1 MDSYYNYIK
10 NRFRKWAKFYDLT
23 WIFIGYLRK
32 KTVEFSS
39 ISNDKKIL
47 DICTGTGDLAIE
59 FAKQG
64 NEVIGIDLSEE
75 MIEIATKKNKF
86 ENLKFKVEDATKLSF
101 ENESF
106 DVVTSSFGLHEM
118 PKEIMLKT
126 LDEVKRVLKING
138 QFISIDF
145 YKGKSLFSR
154 IAYPFIKLFECRY
167 YNDFIN
173 LDLDKILKDYG
184 FEIEKEE
191 IVLGGVGRMIKLK
204 KYE

>member
-1 MDSYYNYIK
+1 MDNYYNYIK
-10 NRFRKWAKFYDLT
+10 NRFRRWAKYYDLT

-39 ISNDKKIL
+39 ITNDKKIL
-47 DICTGTGDLAIE
+47 DICTGTGDLAIK
-59 FAKQG
+59 FAGQG
-64 NEVIGIDLSEE
+64 NEVLGIDLSED
-75 MIEIATKKNKF
+75 MIEVADRKNKF
-86 ENLKFKVEDATKLSF
+86 ENLKFEVGDATKLLF
-101 ENESF
+101 ENNSF

-138 QFISIDF
+138 QFIIIDF
-145 YKGKSLFSR
+145 YKGKSLFSK

-173 LDLDKILKDYG
+173 LDLDFILKENG

-191 IVLGGVGRMIKLK
+191 IVLGGVGRIIKLK
-204 KYE
+204 N

>member
-1 MDSYYNYIK
+1 MDNYYNYIK
-10 NRFRKWAKFYDLT
+10 NRFRRWAKYYDLT

-39 ISNDKKIL
+39 ITNDKKIL
-47 DICTGTGDLAIE
+47 DICTGTGDLAIK
-59 FAKQG
+59 FAGQG
-64 NEVIGIDLSEE
+64 NEVLGIDLSED
-75 MIEIATKKNKF
+75 MIEVADRKNKI
-86 ENLKFKVEDATKLSF
+86 ENLKFEVGDATKLLF
-101 ENESF
+101 ENNSF

-138 QFISIDF
+138 QFIIIDF
-145 YKGKSLFSR
+145 YKGKSLFSK

-173 LDLDKILKDYG
+173 LDLDFILKENG

-191 IVLGGVGRMIKLK
+191 IVLGGVGRIIKLK
-204 KYE
+204 N